1 MSGSP
6 LASVYRKGNMK
17 LARFLLDQGV
27 DLDNGYSNGDYEL
40 WVWVILGSYIS
51 LDIHGDIVTYAKN
64 RG

>member
-1 MSGSP
+1 
-6 LASVYRKGNMK
+6 MK

-51 LDIHGDIVTYAKN
+51 LDIHGDIVTCAKN